1 MHESLSYTTL
11 SLSCLMVLN
20 VPYKLLNVNSIK
32 PNVFVVTSIRCST
45 LCAQQFL
52 QNVYDNRHTKL
63 YMPTSTGLSLIT
75 TDLKVKKK
83 KKTFSTSHFTCILQK
98 YYHKNFY
105 IFPRSITI
113 HHKTQVTI
121 LMK

>member
-1 MHESLSYTTL
+1 MFLWLLASDALLSVL
-11 SLSCLMVLN
+11 SNFYRMC
-20 VPYKLLNVNSIK
+20 
-32 PNVFVVTSIRCST
+32 RD
-45 LCAQQFL
+45 
-52 QNVYDNRHTKL
+52 VYDNRHTKL